1 MKEIFNSFKISLAR
15 LEEILKKEK
24 TIENRD
30 SAVKRFEF
38 TVELSW
44 KSVQKFLKS
53 EEIICRSPKE
63 CFKEAFKFGLV
74 GDDAR
79 WLEMMEDRNLTVHT
93 YDEETADE
101 VYNRLPKYLEILRML
116 KNALEQ
122 RVKDI

>member
-53 EEIICRSPKE
+53 EEIT
-63 CFKEAFKFGLV
+63 GT
-74 GDDAR
+74 AR
-79 WLEMMEDRNLTVHT
+79 
-93 YDEETADE
+93 
-101 VYNRLPKYLEILRML
+101 
-116 KNALEQ
+116 
-122 RVKDI
+122 